1 MKRIPPLGL
10 SLFLTTNHW
19 PLTTVEED
27 FPRKAFYSIGEVS
40 RITGV
45 HTHVLR
51 YWETQG
57 KLLKPSRR
65 GSRHRLYRPA
75 DIQLIFEIKRL
86 REEEKLSLAAMR
98 RQMNHK
104 PEQHRLAPPRSLPP
118 ASLDHQVLSLLK
130 SIRDELLALKE
141 LLD

>member
-1 MKRIPPLGL
+1 VKRIPPLGL
-10 SLFLTTNHW
+10 NLFLTTNHW
-19 PLTTVEED
+19 PRTTVEED

-45 HTHVLR
+45 NTHVLR

-57 KLLKPSRR
+57 KLLKPTRR

-75 DIQLIFEIKRL
+75 DIQLILEIKRL

-104 PEQHRLAPPRSLPP
+104 PEQHRLQPRLFTPAPLE
-118 ASLDHQVLSLLK
+118 HQVLSLLK
-130 SIRDELLALKE
+130 TIRDELLALKE
-141 LLD
+141 LLE